1 MCELL
6 HYFAG
11 FPKKMQID
19 GWLRE
24 KGPALL
30 AGPRGQS
37 CSAGGWV
44 VSRSRAHSQFGTV
57 ELVPDG
63 RSPAVIP
70 GEGGNGLAV
79 PRVVIARGCAP
90 HAQPPEWPPPR
101 AEAKDKKVRAPPAR
115 ASPNGPGGPQHRLP
129 TVQNY
134 FDIGNATQAGLSVR
148 GISLAHHAQAPAVR
162 FWGITLSGMTPDPPG
177 SALCAAPARQWLAPW
192 RVGRLRALPD
202 LCRGILSGRLGR

>member
-1 MCELL
+1 MV
-6 HYFAG
+6 
-11 FPKKMQID
+11 
-19 GWLRE
+19 WLRE

-90 HAQPPEWPPPR
+90 HAQPPEGHPR
-101 AEAKDKKVRAPPAR
+101 EQKLKIKGESAP
-115 ASPNGPGGPQHRLP
+115 GPCFP
-129 TVQNY
+129 
-134 FDIGNATQAGLSVR
+134 
-148 GISLAHHAQAPAVR
+148 
-162 FWGITLSGMTPDPPG
+162 
-177 SALCAAPARQWLAPW
+177 
-192 RVGRLRALPD
+192 
-202 LCRGILSGRLGR
+202 

>member
-1 MCELL
+1 VS
-6 HYFAG
+6 YFTTSLV
-11 FPKKMQID
+11 FQKRCKSMV
-19 GWLRE
+19 WLRE

-134 FDIGNATQAGLSVR
+134 FDIGNATQA
-148 GISLAHHAQAPAVR
+148 SLTAAKASE
-162 FWGITLSGMTPDPPG
+162 FSGSRRKSESDSGAGGKKSKVLLLGPMAKKQG
-177 SALCAAPARQWLAPW
+177 FVARSPCWLVHNIMP
-192 RVGRLRALPD
+192 
-202 LCRGILSGRLGR
+202 CRPTR

>member
-63 RSPAVIP
+63 SSPAVIP

-134 FDIGNATQAGLSVR
+134 FDIGNATQA
-148 GISLAHHAQAPAVR
+148 SLTAAKASE
-162 FWGITLSGMTPDPPG
+162 FSGSRRKSESDSGAGGKKSKVLLLGPMAKKQG
-177 SALCAAPARQWLAPW
+177 FVARSPCWLVHNIMP
-192 RVGRLRALPD
+192 
-202 LCRGILSGRLGR
+202 CRPTR